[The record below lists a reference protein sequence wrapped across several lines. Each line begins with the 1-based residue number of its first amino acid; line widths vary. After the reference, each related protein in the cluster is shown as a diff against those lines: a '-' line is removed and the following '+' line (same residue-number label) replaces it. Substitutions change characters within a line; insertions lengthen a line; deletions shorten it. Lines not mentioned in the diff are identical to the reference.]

1 MGALRRGHPKLQ
13 ALLLLASLTL
23 YLFPSVNQDETTV
36 WTGLR
41 HSATC
46 GRVQPDRSERTVWP
60 FVSVQIV
67 TYNRSAFLIQALQQI
82 AMQDYPGPLEVIV
95 MDDSPRAEE
104 ASQFPQELDIRYFHV
119 DRCTIGEK
127 RNMAVAEAT
136 RSGAEM
142 ICIWDDDDIFT
153 VDRLRQQVSRMVARP
168 ASCSS
173 IQVAFV
179 AVLTSGILQRC
190 KGLPLPFENSFCFR
204 RSWLEGRP
212 FSNTSL
218 GEGNVIFEE
227 LDDWYAE
234 AQPISGEEL
243 PFLYVRTQ
251 SSTAPDDALEPY
263 PVKSML
269 IGGQNPRVDV
279 SLLALARAFRRERFP
294 ELPAKALE
302 IARGALRRVMQED
315 LEKMRKDINSTSQLA
330 PVYWD
335 ALNLEK
341 AWAFGGGVPEG
352 SLNHALS
359 AKVDVPEEND
369 VADSDG
375 LIIETDVAMRLI
387 AKALSDF

>member
-1 MGALRRGHPKLQ
+1 M
-13 ALLLLASLTL
+13 
-23 YLFPSVNQDETTV
+23 
-36 WTGLR
+36 
-41 HSATC
+41 
-46 GRVQPDRSERTVWP
+46 
-60 FVSVQIV
+60 
-67 TYNRSAFLIQALQQI
+67 
-82 AMQDYPGPLEVIV
+82 
-95 MDDSPRAEE
+95 
-104 ASQFPQELDIRYFHV
+104 
-119 DRCTIGEK
+119 
-127 RNMAVAEAT
+127 
-136 RSGAEM
+136 
-142 ICIWDDDDIFT
+142 
-153 VDRLRQQVSRMVARP
+153 
-168 ASCSS
+168 
-173 IQVAFV
+173 
-179 AVLTSGILQRC
+179 
-190 KGLPLPFENSFCFR
+190 
-204 RSWLEGRP
+204 
-212 FSNTSL
+212 
-218 GEGNVIFEE
+218 IFEE

>member
-1 MGALRRGHPKLQ
+1 MNNIHPRR
-13 ALLLLASLTL
+13 T
-23 YLFPSVNQDETTV
+23 
-36 WTGLR
+36 
-41 HSATC
+41 
-46 GRVQPDRSERTVWP
+46 SE
-60 FVSVQIV
+60 
-67 TYNRSAFLIQALQQI
+67 ALQQI

-104 ASQFPQELDIRYFHV
+104 ASQFSQELDIRYFHV